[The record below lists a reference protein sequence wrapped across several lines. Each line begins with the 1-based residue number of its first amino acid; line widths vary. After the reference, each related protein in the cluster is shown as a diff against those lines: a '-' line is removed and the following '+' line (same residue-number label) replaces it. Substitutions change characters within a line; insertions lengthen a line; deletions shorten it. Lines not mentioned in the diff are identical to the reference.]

1 MQKKIKIR
9 YSSAD
14 TLQACDVEFRFYTRE
29 QLPRNFTPEA
39 IAAIDESIANGGV
52 FVRVDDKLHISAVEV
67 ETTADWWSDKQ
78 PKE

>member
-14 TLQACDVEFRFYTRE
+14 TLQVCDVELRFYTRE
-29 QLPRNFTPEA
+29 QLPRNFTTEA

-52 FVRVDDKLHISAVEV
+52 FVRVDDKVRISAVEV